1 MPFTAV
7 LSRASRYFYLRLS
20 RFSARK
26 GNSGTGLSPLT
37 MLRHLANL
45 HAPGALRQGIPLFSA
60 DLPWLQHR
68 WVIRVFRRGSPF
80 LDQDNAC
87 AFSGHLLT
95 VEMLPDPARDGCS
108 HDSTYQEKTAICP
121 WMFVRHGSFPIC
133 LARATRPREHDAAST
148 SSLSQARFA
157 GQRFRAN
164 ASGQKTPL
172 SGSSADRRTILDRCD
187 RQGTLHGRK
196 RRQRPG
202 RPPARVQGPS
212 PRSAL

>member
-26 GNSGTGLSPLT
+26 GNSGNGLCPLT

-45 HAPGALRQGIPLFSA
+45 QAPGALRQGIPLFSA

-95 VEMLPDPARDGCS
+95 VEMLPDAARDGCS

-121 WMFVRHGSFPIC
+121 WMFV
-133 LARATRPREHDAAST
+133 
-148 SSLSQARFA
+148 
-157 GQRFRAN
+157 
-164 ASGQKTPL
+164 
-172 SGSSADRRTILDRCD
+172 
-187 RQGTLHGRK
+187 
-196 RRQRPG
+196 
-202 RPPARVQGPS
+202 
-212 PRSAL
+212 